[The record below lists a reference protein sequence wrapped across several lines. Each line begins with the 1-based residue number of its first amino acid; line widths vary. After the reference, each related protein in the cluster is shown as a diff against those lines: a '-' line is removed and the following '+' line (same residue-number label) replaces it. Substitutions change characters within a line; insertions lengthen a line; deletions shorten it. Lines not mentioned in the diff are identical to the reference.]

1 MCNVV
6 ITVVHNDN
14 FILGWTIPLI
24 QALQQNHINTVI
36 YWSMLLDTA
45 VA

>member
-1 MCNVV
+1 M
-6 ITVVHNDN
+6 
-14 FILGWTIPLI
+14 PLI

-36 YWSMLLDTA
+36 YWNMLL